1 MSERSSPIRILYSI
15 RIRHSRGLIRA
26 NPPSIMNKKVTILG
40 LFSAG
45 IAVGLLLNQGT
56 LDVVPAAMAADAPS
70 SEPLAKRS
78 PIEATPDRD
87 VYYPGTEPLKPDEMR
102 VIACGSG
109 MPMPRL
115 KQAAASF
122 LIELGNG
129 EKFIFD
135 MGTGSMERL
144 YALGIQLD
152 YLDKVFLTHLHMDH
166 MGDLPAFYI
175 YGPQNNRSK
184 PLRVW
189 GPGGGGTR
197 PEWGTKAAM
206 GHVEKTWAWMTGTLA
221 GTIDTRSF
229 SMEVTEYD
237 WSKVNNVIYDE
248 NGVVIRTIPA
258 NHLSQA
264 ASFILEWN
272 GMTLAFS
279 GDTVPNKWWNE
290 HTQGVDFAI
299 HECFLTPDL
308 AVKKWGF
315 SPEEAMNALTKIHA
329 TAALF
334 GKVMSMTNP
343 KHAVAYHFQNDADT
357 LPGVMAAV
365 EQVYDGP
372 VDYAQ
377 DFMVWNITKDGVR
390 TRMAVPNRESYPT
403 PALAEKVIDRSD
415 PFVPPAWVMEGWPK
429 EVNPV
434 VDKLYEDF
442 NKTHGTNL
450 KR

>member
-1 MSERSSPIRILYSI
+1 MPSTKNVILI
-15 RIRHSRGLIRA
+15 VIF
-26 NPPSIMNKKVTILG
+26 LG
-40 LFSAG
+40 LLTSSMLTFD
-45 IAVGLLLNQGT
+45 INMRLNDVWASGGT
-56 LDVVPAAMAADAPS
+56 VAAEDWSPTKPAPS
-70 SEPLAKRS
+70 HG
-78 PIEATPDRD
+78 
-87 VYYPGTEPLKPDEMR
+87 VYYPGTEELQPDEMR

-115 KQAAASF
+115 KQAAACI

-129 EKFIFD
+129 DKFIFD

-144 YALGIQLD
+144 YALGIPLD
-152 YLDKVFLTHLHMDH
+152 FIDKVFLTHLHMDH

-184 PLRVW
+184 PLRIW

-197 PEWGTKAAM
+197 PEWGTKAALE
-206 GHVEKTWAWMTGTLA
+206 HVEKTWAWMTGTLA

-237 WSKVNNVIYDE
+237 WSKVNNVIFEE
-248 NGVVIRTIPA
+248 NGVVIKSIPA
-258 NHLSQA
+258 NHLEQA

-279 GDTVPNKWWNE
+279 GDTIPNKWWIE

-299 HECFLTPDL
+299 HECFLTPNL
-308 AVKKWGF
+308 AVEKWGF
-315 SPEEAMNALTKIHA
+315 SPEEAMNALTRVHA

-334 GKVMSMTNP
+334 GKVMAMTRP

-357 LPGVMAAV
+357 LPDVMAAV
-365 EQVYDGP
+365 QQSYDGP

-377 DFMVWNITKDGVR
+377 DFMVWNITKDGVQ

-403 PALAEKVIDRSD
+403 PPLAEKLIDKSNPYRQPSW
-415 PFVPPAWVMEGWPK
+415 VTEAWPS
-429 EVNPV
+429 EVTPV
-434 VDKLYEDF
+434 VEKLYEDF
-442 NKTHGTNL
+442 NKEHGTNL
-450 KR
+450 KYQ

>member
-1 MSERSSPIRILYSI
+1 MVKLHRRIALGTVLAAGAIALYQWGVDNGRDGRS
-15 RIRHSRGLIRA
+15 
-26 NPPSIMNKKVTILG
+26 LG
-40 LFSAG
+40 LVESANAASATVATG
-45 IAVGLLLNQGT
+45 WSRTGT
-56 LDVVPAAMAADAPS
+56 A
-70 SEPLAKRS
+70 
-78 PIEATPDRD
+78 PDRG
-87 VYYPGTEPLKPDEMR
+87 VYYPGTEELDPDEMR

-115 KQAAASF
+115 KQAAACF

-129 EKFIFD
+129 DKFIFD
-135 MGTGSMERL
+135 MGTGSMERI
-144 YALGIQLD
+144 YALGIPLD

-197 PEWGTKAAM
+197 PEWGTKAALE
-206 GHVEKTWAWMTGTLA
+206 HVEKTWAWMTGTLA

-229 SMEVTEYD
+229 KMEVTEYD
-237 WSKVNNVIYDE
+237 WSKINNVIYEE
-248 NGVVIRTIPA
+248 NGVKIRTIPA
-258 NHLSQA
+258 IHFEQSV
-264 ASFILEWN
+264 SFLLDWN

-279 GDTVPNKWWNE
+279 GDTVPNRWWVE
-290 HTQGVDFAI
+290 HTQGVDFSI
-299 HECFLTPDL
+299 HECFLTPNQ
-308 AVKKWGF
+308 AIEKWGF
-315 SPEEAMNALTKIHA
+315 SKPEALNALTRIHA

-334 GKVMSMTNP
+334 GKAMAMTRP

-365 EQVYDGP
+365 ESVYDGP

-390 TRMAVPNRESYPT
+390 TRMAVPNHESFPT
-403 PALAEKVIDRSD
+403 PALAEKIIDKTN
-415 PFVPPAWVMEGWPK
+415 PYIPPAWVNEGWAEEAIPTV
-429 EVNPV
+429 EQI
-434 VDKLYEDF
+434 YTDF
-442 NKTHGTNL
+442 NKEHGTNF
-450 KR
+450 KFK